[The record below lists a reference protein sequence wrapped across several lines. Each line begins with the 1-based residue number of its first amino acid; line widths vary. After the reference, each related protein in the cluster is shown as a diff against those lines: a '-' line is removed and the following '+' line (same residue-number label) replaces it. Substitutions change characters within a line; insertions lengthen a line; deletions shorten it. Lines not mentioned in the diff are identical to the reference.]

1 MKIEVRSD
9 HVLISGYVNA
19 VGRDSRPL
27 PSPTGKFVEM
37 VEPGV
42 FRAALERAQDVQL
55 LLNHDKNRVLGSVA
69 QGNLALCED
78 NIGLRAECTVTDA
91 DVIEKAR
98 KGELRGWSFGMYVNN
113 ADMEERADNI
123 PRRHLRDIDIF
134 EVSLIDKSKLPCYA
148 GTSVECRAD
157 SEIMAET
164 RSIDDEAEIK
174 CLIPPDLSDYERRLN
189 EIYLRA
195 YERRLAELR
204 YNPYHDPSNGRFTS
218 GSGGIWGGI
227 LFVGKGQKGKGQ
239 YVINQQN
246 FNVAPQATIT
256 PDPNAKMDTV
266 IRDLQASNIQYNE
279 VSNLTKSLTS
289 DEIIDKISGGDTTSG
304 SCVSLAYAYI
314 GNEFGYDVHDFRGGE
329 SQKYFSAFY
338 NEREICQSVGGI
350 EFKGKDA
357 IQSTFDVLNSNVTEG
372 KTYFLGI
379 GKHAAIVRKNGGK
392 FEYLELQD
400 NNPGNNGFH
409 ELTSKT
415 LRKRFEAKKSNTFYG
430 MKLDQRG
437 VLIESEKLARNS
449 DFKKMLGYINTPI
462 NEQKKG
468 TKGYVK

>member
-55 LLNHDKNRVLGSVA
+55 LLNHDKNRVLGSVV

-164 RSIDDEAEIK
+164 RSVDDEAEIK
-174 CLIPPDLSDYERRLN
+174 CLISPDLSDYERRLN

-204 YNPYHDPSNGRFTS
+204 YNPYHDPTNGRFTS
-218 GSGGIWGGI
+218 GSGGIWGGV

-239 YVINQQN
+239 YIINQEN
-246 FNVAPQATIT
+246 FNVASQATVT
-256 PDPNAKMDTV
+256 PDPNVKMD
-266 IRDLQASNIQYNE
+266 IIIKGLQASNIQYNE
-279 VSNLTKSLTS
+279 VQTLQKALTS
-289 DEIIDKISGGDTTSG
+289 DEISDKLSGGDMTKG
-304 SCVSLAYAYI
+304 SCSSLAFAFI
-314 GNEFGYDVHDFRGGE
+314 GNEAGYDVTDYRGGE
-329 SQKYFSAFY
+329 SQTFFARTINIKQMVKTS
-338 NEREICQSVGGI
+338 GGI
-350 EFKGKDA
+350 EFTGMNA
-357 IQSTFDVLNSNVTEG
+357 IKSTMETLNNNVVEG
-372 KTYFLGI
+372 KNYYLAVGQ
-379 GKHAAIVRKNGGK
+379 HAAIIRKKGGK
-392 FEYLELQD
+392 FEYLEMQSRYSD
-400 NNPGNNGFH
+400 RNGFH
-409 ELTSKT
+409 ELTEKT
-415 LRKRFEAKKSNTFYG
+415 LHDRFSAKRSRTIYGRKVEQS
-430 MKLDQRG
+430 G
-437 VLIESEKLARNS
+437 VLIESEKLAKNS
-449 DFKKMLGYINTPI
+449 DFKQALGYINTNPT
-462 NEQKKG
+462 NQQKG
-468 TKGYVK
+468 MSGNVK